1 MRKGIGRPKILRPGL
16 VDVVAADGLDWIL
29 LCAQGQLRFYG
40 SMQCQ
45 ARFATHM
52 QHDFVGQ
59 YGIDGG
65 IATGDRLVNHSHCC
79 VRCLELGDRSPRV
92 LS

>member
-1 MRKGIGRPKILRPGL
+1 MLLLL
-16 VDVVAADGLDWIL
+16 VGWVGYCC
-29 LCAQGQLRFYG
+29 CAQGQLRFYLWLDAVSG
-40 SMQCQ
+40 TF
-45 ARFATHM
+45 FATHM

-65 IATGDRLVNHSHCC
+65 IATGDRLVNYSHCC